1 MAKRLFSFHP
11 DDGVKEVEFV
21 GERLK
26 QQSIEYYETP
36 GSTFGFSKPTLWI
49 KHDTDFSQAKQIFLD
64 GQHEYAKLAREQ
76 YQAETG
82 YNPNAPLNEKIIFHL
97 NFLYHKRKI
106 LPFIILGF
114 ILLYLYFSLFLSAF
128 GDNNG

>member
-11 DDGVKEVEFV
+11 DGAREVEFV

-26 QQSIEYYETP
+26 QQGIEYYETP
-36 GSTFGFSKPTLWI
+36 GSTFGFSKPALWI
-49 KHDTDFSQAKQIFLD
+49 KHDTDFSQAKQIFVD
-64 GQHEYAKLAREQ
+64 SQPEYAKLAREQ

-82 YNPNAPLNEKIIFHL
+82 YNPNASLKEKMVFHL
-97 NFLYHKRKI
+97 NFLYRKRKI

-114 ILLYLYFSLFLSAF
+114 IVMYLYFSLFLGAF
-128 GDNNG
+128 GEGNR